1 VGTISILGRCRL
13 VLMISGVSILLVLLS
28 VSMVQADE
36 DWVIREDGVGPVR
49 IGMTVPQLNVVL
61 HQRFSIPKD
70 KDEQACFYVKPTKHP
85 QIAFMIENGRLSR
98 ANVDGPG
105 ISTTEGVQV
114 GDSEEH
120 ARRVYGARLKVE
132 PHKYIDDGH
141 YLTVRSSDGLYGIRF
156 ETEKGKIQRFYAG
169 RFKAVQYVEGC
180 L

>member
-1 VGTISILGRCRL
+1 
-13 VLMISGVSILLVLLS
+13 MISRASILLVVIALFGM
-28 VSMVQADE
+28 SMVQVDE
-36 DWVIREDGVGPVR
+36 DWVIREDGVGPVK
-49 IGMTVPQLNVVL
+49 IGMTVPELNTVL
-61 HQRFSIPKD
+61 HQRFSMPKD

-85 QIAFMIENGRLSR
+85 HIAFMIEDGRLSR
-98 ANVDGPG
+98 ADVDGPG
-105 ISTTEGVQV
+105 ISTAEGIQV

-120 ARRVYGARLKVE
+120 AHRVYGPRLKVE

-141 YLTVRSSDGLYGIRF
+141 YLTVRSTDGRYGIRF